1 MCPLLPS
8 AIVLPDGRALRQQQ
22 REENKTMR
30 NEASRPFGLGENR
43 SDGGCV
49 RPRADSILALLWQ
62 ESGAHTFLPPP
73 RIREGDTGIR
83 EGTNTD
89 IHPDTKERTMGTV
102 PFGRNNLLNYV
113 SGSGGLTTVK
123 EAEQAEAAGLPR
135 QIRLGYGAAYKTARM
150 RAGGTL
156 PSPTQDKEHGMIRS
170 AAGKKQVLWEG
181 RARAA
186 LVALLM
192 AALAASVAAGVL
204 LYAPPAQA
212 QGVPSGTTITVNTST
227 DEDNTDGDCSLR
239 EAIKAANT
247 NLAVDA
253 CPAGSGSG
261 EDEIGFNTGSATA
274 TITLGS
280 TLPNVTDGAGL
291 AP

>member
-1 MCPLLPS
+1 
-8 AIVLPDGRALRQQQ
+8 
-22 REENKTMR
+22 
-30 NEASRPFGLGENR
+30 
-43 SDGGCV
+43 
-49 RPRADSILALLWQ
+49 
-62 ESGAHTFLPPP
+62 
-73 RIREGDTGIR
+73 
-83 EGTNTD
+83 
-89 IHPDTKERTMGTV
+89 
-102 PFGRNNLLNYV
+102 
-113 SGSGGLTTVK
+113 
-123 EAEQAEAAGLPR
+123 
-135 QIRLGYGAAYKTARM
+135 
-150 RAGGTL
+150 
-156 PSPTQDKEHGMIRS
+156 MIRS
-170 AAGKKQVLWEG
+170 AAGKKRALLWEW

-204 LYAPPAQA
+204 LYALPAQS
-212 QGVPSGTTITVNTST
+212 VPSGTTITVNTST